1 MRLEGAYKIAAPRE
15 KVWERLLDPQALA
28 RALPGCE
35 KLEANAD
42 GSYATEMRV
51 GIAAVKGTYKGRVEI
66 LDAVPPDHFRMKV
79 EAQGTGGFL
88 RGAISLAGASREA
101 EESGPPESGGAG
113 PTSATSPGTPSPA
126 PRRGTPAFASAP
138 PPRW

>member
-66 LDAVPPDHFRMKV
+66 LDAVP
-79 EAQGTGGFL
+79 L
-88 RGAISLAGASREA
+88 IISA
-101 EESGPPESGGAG
+101 
-113 PTSATSPGTPSPA
+113 
-126 PRRGTPAFASAP
+126 
-138 PPRW
+138 